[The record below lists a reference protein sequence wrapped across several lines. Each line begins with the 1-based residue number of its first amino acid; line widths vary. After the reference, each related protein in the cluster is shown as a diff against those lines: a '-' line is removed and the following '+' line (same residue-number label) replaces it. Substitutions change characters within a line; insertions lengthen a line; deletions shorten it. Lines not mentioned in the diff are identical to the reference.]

1 MQIQKIKL
9 RNFRN
14 FKKCDIEFSCDKDKN
29 FTIILGQNT
38 FGKTTLVKAFIWCLY
53 RVNLFDNKILLN
65 SDVATTM
72 TSPENCSVEIELS
85 HKNCSYKITT
95 RELYCINPSGNLS
108 IANKATTTVIKVDG
122 INSYTITSP
131 QKVDEEINNILRS
144 DLKEYFFF
152 DGESN
157 SIDSV
162 SKKKNL
168 TDAVSNILGL
178 AKIEQLKDYF
188 DPNKADSV
196 SIRFQK
202 ELIDDSDGLDNYQ
215 GTKDNLISK
224 KENLENDRR
233 DISEEIEKLNIQRS
247 EKENILDANSD
258 VTKYQTEKKQLE
270 SKINNGKFQKEQD
283 MKNLVKMINT
293 NDAYLKILFGYAYT
307 KFNLSELKNNSSF
320 KSGDSFVGIT
330 EAAVDQLIK
339 RGRCICGCEI
349 TNGNDAYNHLI
360 SAREHMEPHD
370 YGKYIEDFDSS
381 ESSNV
386 YNANT
391 IYNNINDS
399 AKSILDL
406 IQEIDDDESRLKS
419 VKKDIEGRIDVGEIQ
434 RDIGNIDRQI
444 GQKQKELS
452 HINNDIP
459 SIESQLADINEKIKK
474 STINNQKND
483 FTNLCFNYAYYI
495 YKVADKK
502 MKESKTLIKARLQ
515 KEVSEIFES
524 MYHGNRGIRINDD
537 FKAETYV
544 VSAGEDKKID
554 GSTGLGTV
562 VNYSFV
568 AGLMNLAKKA
578 IINGDNDDVTADPE
592 LVNETYPLVMDAP
605 FSNTDETHIE
615 NICNVLPNYCDQI
628 IMFVMRKDFK
638 YASQS
643 ISDKIGK
650 MYELEQISET
660 ESIVQEVSQYG
671 FNV

>member
-65 SDVATTM
+65 SDVAATM
-72 TSPENCSVEIELS
+72 ASSETCTVEIELS

-95 RELYCINPSGNLS
+95 REVYCINSSGNLS
-108 IANKATTTVIKVDG
+108 IANKAATTVIKVDG
-122 INSYTITSP
+122 INSNTIPP
-131 QKVDEEINNILRS
+131 QKVDEEIDNILRS

-162 SKKKNL
+162 TKKKNL

-178 AKIEQLKDYF
+178 SQIEQLKDYF
-188 DPNKADSV
+188 DPNKSDSV
-196 SIRFQK
+196 SVRFQD
-202 ELIDDSDGLDNYQ
+202 ELLDDSDGLNDYQ
-215 GTKDNLISK
+215 GKRIDLSLK
-224 KENLENDRR
+224 KEALENERKN
-233 DISEEIEKLNIQRS
+233 ISEELVRLNNQRS

-258 VTKYQTEKKQLE
+258 VTQYQSEKKQLE
-270 SKINNGKFQKEQD
+270 SRINSSKSQKEQD
-283 MKNLVKMINT
+283 MNNLVKMINT

-386 YNANT
+386 YNANS
-391 IYNNINDS
+391 IYNNINES

-406 IQEIDDDESRLKS
+406 IQEIDDDESRLKR
-419 VKKDIEGRIDVGEIQ
+419 VKKSIEGRVDVGEIQ

-444 GQKQKELS
+444 GQKENELR
-452 HINNDIP
+452 HINDYDIP
-459 SIESQLADINEKIKK
+459 SIDSQLSNINEKIMK
-474 STINNQKND
+474 SAINNKKNN
-483 FTNLCFNYAYYI
+483 FTNLCLNYATYI
-495 YKVADKK
+495 YRIADNK
-502 MKESKTLIKARLQ
+502 MRKSKILIKTKLQ
-515 KEVSEIFES
+515 EEVSEIFKS
-524 MYHGNRGIRINDD
+524 MYHGNRGIRINND

-544 VSAGEDKKID
+544 VSAGKDQKID

-578 IINGDNDDVTADPE
+578 IINGDIDDETADPE

-605 FSNTDETHIE
+605 FSNTDEIHIK
-615 NICNVLPNYCDQI
+615 NICNVLPDYCDQI
-628 IMFVMRKDFK
+628 IMFVMKKDFD
-638 YASQS
+638 YASPS

-650 MYELEQISET
+650 MYELKQISET
-660 ESIVQEVSQYG
+660 ESTIQEVPQYG